1 MSLHQWPVAMVHS
14 SSDGSSIHYVLLVLL
29 DDVMFLHNRVNDEN
43 KRQCVCFIHQVFQ
56 VAAPGAK
63 SAVSDCVWF
72 NGYVLGVVNMI
83 N

>member
-1 MSLHQWPVAMVHS
+1 M
-14 SSDGSSIHYVLLVLL
+14 
-29 DDVMFLHNRVNDEN
+29 RV
-43 KRQCVCFIHQVFQ
+43 FHQVFQ